1 MKYLIV
7 LICALGVLL
16 TGCTP
21 KQNPN
26 ETIEII
32 EHFDDLQARFDDA
45 PNELWVVNF
54 WATSCP
60 PCVKE
65 MPLFVRLDKEREDV
79 KILLVS
85 LDRVKDLDNR
95 VYPFVQKHGITP
107 EVVVLG
113 DQNYSYWTEKID
125 PGWYGA
131 LPATVIFKGETRTF
145 RFGEYESFEE
155 LVGDVEKISN

>member
-1 MKYLIV
+1 MKIYY
-7 LICALGVLL
+7 VLL
-16 TGCTP
+16 GLAVLAACQPTP
-21 KQNPN
+21 TNYNQ
-26 ETIEII
+26 EIEVINQ
-32 EHFDDLQARFDDA
+32 FDELQARFDAA
-45 PNELWVVNF
+45 PEQTWVVNF

-65 MPLFVRLDKEREDV
+65 MPLFLRLEKERKDV

-85 LDRVKDLDNR
+85 LDRVKDMEKR

-125 PGWYGA
+125 ASWYGA
-131 LPATVIFKGETRTF
+131 LPATVIFNGNQRTF
-145 RFGEYESFEE
+145 RFGEYESYEE
-155 LVGDVEKISN
+155 LVEDVNRFVD